1 MRSTVAS
8 RRVNSTVGRLEPRP
22 ELHMTQFVGTWR
34 LLKSD
39 GDMDTGEGVTMMFTA
54 DGKLVYVVHQKGS
67 DQIMNL
73 TFRINENRLVT
84 NQASQPREEE
94 TLFDFDSDGNLIL
107 DYGGSKTWFVR
118 A

>member
-1 MRSTVAS
+1 
-8 RRVNSTVGRLEPRP
+8 
-22 ELHMTQFVGTWR
+22 MTRFVGTWR

-39 GDMDTGEGVTMMFTA
+39 GDMDVGEGVTMTFTP

-67 DQIMNL
+67 DQIMNM
-73 TFRINENRLVT
+73 TFRINGNRLVT

-107 DYGGSKTWFVR
+107 DYGGSKRGSCARDCRRPTNRWTGARIASFST
-118 A
+118 